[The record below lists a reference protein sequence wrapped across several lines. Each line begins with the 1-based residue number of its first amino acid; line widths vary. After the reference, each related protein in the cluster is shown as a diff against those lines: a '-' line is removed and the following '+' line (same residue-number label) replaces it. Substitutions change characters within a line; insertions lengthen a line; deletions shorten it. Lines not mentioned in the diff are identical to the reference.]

1 VADTDQAAAGAEAEP
16 GELRPNRPR
25 LPIPQV
31 LLEQLAQ
38 LPPLPEAARE
48 LPRAVRRDLVSNGA
62 AYLYGVRAAV
72 VVSAGGWLVAASL
85 TLLLWAT
92 AAPAGS
98 DPAVPLH
105 VSGELWLAAHHV
117 LLHAPDGPFGL
128 SPLGFTLLPVMGLVA
143 AGRRTARRAPEYA
156 LRASAGVAVG
166 YAVCACVIAA
176 SSVGDG
182 LTAEYSQ
189 VLLYPAVIAFAGHA
203 AGAARAI
210 RDLIP
215 TPEAP
220 WLPAAVRGTLAAL
233 CVYLGAAALLAAAFI
248 VVHADDAFTVQ
259 RRIGG
264 GLAGECGLFLIDL
277 ALVPNAA
284 LWGVG
289 VLAGPGFVLG
299 TGTSVSLFSVVRG
312 PLPLL
317 PLLAATPASQHPG
330 AGWLVLLAV
339 PVAAGTIGAAVIGR
353 TVSAW
358 PDRITA
364 SAAMAAAGGL
374 ALAVA
379 ELYAGGPVA
388 FGQMS
393 VVGSPAWLVGAL
405 ASMELLVTTAAA
417 FAVWHYAAA
426 RYAGD
431 GVGFGAGFEVS
442 AYESGLDDDRVAD
455 LVGEGLVLGVPER
468 GEVADVA
475 GERVE
480 DVGQRA
486 DEGAAEAGDLSV
498 ALPNYPDVQDALAD
512 GLAGAALPVEV
523 PQADAEDVEP
533 ADEQRDEAAGRDP
546 AAGGAG
552 GLVDGDGLDGGEV
565 DDEADPVGDQQDD
578 VVDEPGPD
586 PLPPGGE
593 SAG

>member
-1 VADTDQAAAGAEAEP
+1 VGDG
-16 GELRPNRPR
+16 R
-25 LPIPQV
+25 
-31 LLEQLAQ
+31 
-38 LPPLPEAARE
+38 AR
-48 LPRAVRRDLVSNGA
+48 R
-62 AYLYGVRAAV
+62 
-72 VVSAGGWLVAASL
+72 
-85 TLLLWAT
+85 
-92 AAPAGS
+92 S
-98 DPAVPLH
+98 DPAIPLH
-105 VSGELWLAAHHV
+105 VSGQLWLAAHHV

-128 SPLGFTLLPVMGLVA
+128 SPLGFTLLPVLGLVA

-156 LRASAGVAVG
+156 LRASVGAAVG

-176 SSVGDG
+176 SSAGNG

-210 RDLIP
+210 RELIP
-215 TPEAP
+215 GVEAP
-220 WLPAAVRGTLAAL
+220 WFPAAVRGTVAAL

-248 VVHADDAFTVQ
+248 IVHADDAFTVQ

-264 GLAGECGLFLIDL
+264 GLAGECGLFLVDL

-339 PVAAGTIGAAVIGR
+339 PVAAGAIGAAVIGR
-353 TVSAW
+353 TVHAW

-379 ELYAGGPVA
+379 EMYAGGPVA

-393 VVGSPAWLVGAL
+393 VVGSSAWLVGAL
-405 ASMELLVTTAAA
+405 ASMELLVATAAA
-417 FAVWHYAAA
+417 FAVWYEPVL
-426 RYAGD
+426 AGLRRRPVRGRRRTD
-431 GVGFGAGFEVS
+431 YETGVCGLRGRRRRCQYG
-442 AYESGLDDDRVAD
+442 SGLDDDVCRPCRRRS
-455 LVGEGLVLGVPER
+455 GSWRPR
-468 GEVADVA
+468 
-475 GERVE
+475 
-480 DVGQRA
+480 
-486 DEGAAEAGDLSV
+486 
-498 ALPNYPDVQDALAD
+498 
-512 GLAGAALPVEV
+512 
-523 PQADAEDVEP
+523 
-533 ADEQRDEAAGRDP
+533 AGRSSRCSRGASRGCGP
-546 AAGGAG
+546 ARGRRRRR
-552 GLVDGDGLDGGEV
+552 
-565 DDEADPVGDQQDD
+565 
-578 VVDEPGPD
+578 
-586 PLPPGGE
+586 
-593 SAG
+593 SR